1 MTAVPAAPPSL
12 LARVRAALDRHAPGP
27 RTLLAAVSGGPDSL
41 ALLDLL
47 ARVVPGRGDTL
58 VVAHADH
65 GISPAS
71 ADVAAA
77 VAGVADTLG
86 LPLETVALGLGAGAS
101 ETRARA
107 ARWRW
112 LREVAAR
119 RGALIVTA
127 HHADDQAETTLM
139 RLLRG
144 SAPAGLAAMA
154 PFAGGVLRPL
164 LGATRGE
171 LERYVR
177 ERGLRPWLDP
187 SNADPRH
194 LRAWLRVEVLPAL
207 RRRLPDVDARLAHA
221 AAAARDDVAA
231 WDAALD
237 ALPGLAV
244 RPEADGASAD
254 RAAFVALPAPL
265 QRALLRAMARR
276 IGAVLGPRRAGRAV
290 AALAT
295 AGSGRRIELG
305 GTLRLEVAF
314 DRVRLARMAGTVP
327 PAATLTG
334 PRGTL
339 QWGEWR
345 LAWEP
350 AEAPHIQ
357 PREGWEAWLPPGAD
371 PVIRPLEAGDRIR
384 PLGGRGRRLVV
395 RCLQDARVAA
405 SRRAGWP
412 VVTVRGTLTWVPGV
426 CRAGDELPAAGASAI
441 RVRCDHHPG

>member
-12 LARVRAALDRHAPGP
+12 LARVRAGLDRHAPGP

-47 ARVVPGRGDTL
+47 ARIAPSRGDTL
-58 VVAHADH
+58 LVAHADH

-71 ADVAAA
+71 GEVAAA

-119 RGALIVTA
+119 HGALVVTA
-127 HHADDQAETTLM
+127 HHADDQAETVLM

-154 PFAGGVLRPL
+154 PFADGVLRPL
-164 LGATRGE
+164 LGTTRRE
-171 LERYVR
+171 LAEYAR

-187 SNADPRH
+187 ANADPRH
-194 LRAWLRVEVLPAL
+194 LRAWLRSEVLPVL
-207 RRRLPDVDARLAHA
+207 RRRLPDVDARLARA

-237 ALPGLAV
+237 AIPGLAV
-244 RPEADGASAD
+244 RAEADGASAD
-254 RAAFVALPAPL
+254 RAALLALPAPL

-276 IGAVLGPRRAGRAV
+276 IGAVLGPRRAGRAL
-290 AALAT
+290 ALLAT

-305 GTLRLEVAF
+305 GTLVLEVAF
-314 DRVRLARMAGTVP
+314 DRVRLARVAVEMAAP
-327 PAATLTG
+327 ATLAG
-334 PRGTL
+334 ARGTL
-339 QWGEWR
+339 RWGAWR

-350 AEAPHIQ
+350 GEAPHIQ
-357 PREGWEAWLPPGAD
+357 PRQGWEAWLPAGSE
-371 PVIRPLEAGDRIR
+371 PVVRPLEAGDRIR

-412 VVTVRGTLTWVPGV
+412 VVTVQGTVAWVPGV
-426 CRAGDELPAAGASAI
+426 CRAGDELPAAGESAI
-441 RVRCDHHPG
+441 RVRCDHHSG